1 VGIAMGIPNLP
12 ALMGLIG
19 AVCLS
24 TVGLMF
30 PAIVETIVYWDDLGP
45 LRWKLWKNVFIFVFG
60 LLGFTTGLY
69 TSILDLIASF
79 GGGEEEKV
87 IMLL

>member
-1 VGIAMGIPNLP
+1 MGIAIGIPNLP

-30 PAIVETIVYWDDLGP
+30 PAIIETLVYWDDLGP
-45 LRWKLWKNVFIFVFG
+45 IKWKLWKNVFIFAFG
-60 LLGFTTGLY
+60 ITGFTTGLY

-79 GGGEEEKV
+79 GGGEEKV
-87 IMLL
+87 AMLL

>member
-1 VGIAMGIPNLP
+1 
-12 ALMGLIG
+12 MGLIG

-30 PAIVETIVYWDDLGP
+30 PAIVETIVYWDDLGIFKWR
-45 LRWKLWKNVFIFVFG
+45 LCKNIFIFVFG
-60 LLGFTTGLY
+60 LTGFTTGLY

-79 GGGEEEKV
+79 GGGEDKA